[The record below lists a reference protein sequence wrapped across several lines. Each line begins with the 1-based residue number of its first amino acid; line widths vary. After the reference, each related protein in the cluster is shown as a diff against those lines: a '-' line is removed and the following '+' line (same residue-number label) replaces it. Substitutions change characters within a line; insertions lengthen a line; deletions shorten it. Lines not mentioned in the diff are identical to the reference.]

1 MALLTARHV
10 THAYRRF
17 PGRRHV
23 SLSGVSLTVE
33 PGQCWGLVGPNGS
46 GKSTLLRILA
56 GLTLPLAGEIEV
68 HGQPPGSR
76 TAQRLT
82 GYAPELLS
90 WPPGMTVA
98 AVLRELASLTS
109 LRDLW
114 PRVERVARLTGLLD
128 LLGRRLG
135 TLSLGQGRRVV
146 IAQALLDAPPLLLLD
161 EPFDAL
167 DSLVIHDVCCELERR
182 LDEGAGILLASHRLE
197 DLARLATH
205 VIVLRNGSVA
215 AAGPAEEILAQT
227 DDRSGLVAL
236 MGRSA
241 TGQDGP

>member
-1 MALLTARHV
+1 MALLNARHV

-17 PGRRHV
+17 PGRRHA
-23 SLSGVSLTVE
+23 SLCGVSLTVE

-68 HGQPPGSR
+68 HGHPAGSR
-76 TAQRLT
+76 AAQRLT
-82 GYAPELLS
+82 GYAPETLT
-90 WPPGMTVA
+90 WPGGMTVA

-109 LRDLW
+109 LRELW

-135 TLSLGQGRRVV
+135 TLSLGQARRVV
-146 IAQALLDAPPLLLLD
+146 MAQALLDAPELLLLD

-167 DSLVIHDVCCELERR
+167 DSLVIHDVSCEIERR
-182 LDEGAGILLASHRLE
+182 LAQGAAVILASHRLE

-205 VIVLRNGSVA
+205 VIVLRRGEVVGQ
-215 AAGPAEEILAQT
+215 GPADEMLANT
-227 DDRSGLVAL
+227 DRRSGLVAL
-236 MGRSA
+236 MGRA
-241 TGQDGP
+241 EP